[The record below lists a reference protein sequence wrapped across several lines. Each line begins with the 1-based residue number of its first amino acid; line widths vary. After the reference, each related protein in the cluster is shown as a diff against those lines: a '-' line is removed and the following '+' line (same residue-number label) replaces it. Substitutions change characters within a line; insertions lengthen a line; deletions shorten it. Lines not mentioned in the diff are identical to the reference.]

1 MRGVMLVLV
10 LSMMLS
16 TCLAMNKRAHFMV
29 ANHEKRIQYLE
40 KNDDGFE
47 DTISEDGFE
56 DPTSEDIPHHV
67 IPRNKYTPPT
77 GSGDSTGNPR
87 GGQNLP

>member
-1 MRGVMLVLV
+1 MLVLV

-29 ANHEKRIQYLE
+29 TNHEKRIQYLE

-47 DTISEDGFE
+47 DT
-56 DPTSEDIPHHV
+56 TSEDIPHHV
-67 IPRNKYTPPT
+67 IPRNKYTPAT